1 MLAGLFEED
10 DSSNGLL
17 GQKNGNKAATNLKKP
32 PCPRGN
38 TGLCGLNNLGATCYL
53 NSILQ
58 TLHFTP
64 EFRGKTLL
72 LSA

>member
-10 DSSNGLL
+10 DSTNGLL
-17 GQKNGNKAATNLKKP
+17 DQKSGNKAATNIKRP
-32 PCPRGN
+32 PGSRCN

-64 EFRGKTLL
+64 EFRG
-72 LSA
+72 